1 LSYIPIVFTSVIT
14 KQRVFKAVETAIN
27 VYEERYKKIPTSE
40 LNKVLLKDIERFKP
54 PAYKG
59 KHVKIKYITQLPTK
73 TPTFGFFCNFP
84 KYIKNPYARY
94 LENRIRDN
102 FGFVGVPIKL
112 VFKEK

>member
-1 LSYIPIVFTSVIT
+1 VTT
-14 KQRVFKAVETAIN
+14 KQRVYKAIETAIN
-27 VYEERYKKIPTSE
+27 VYDERSKRVATSE
-40 LNKVLLKDIERFKP
+40 LNNILLKDIERFGP

-59 KHVKIKYITQLPTK
+59 KHVKIKYVTQLPTK

-84 KYIKNPYARY
+84 KYIKPPYARY
-94 LENRIRDN
+94 LENRIREN